1 MEQIWLPEARADVQR
16 LFDFLIETSP
26 STAAAALRAIR
37 GGAARLAEHPWIGR
51 RMDDETE
58 RRELVLPFG
67 AGAYV
72 VRYRI
77 EHETVVIL
85 RVWHGREDRR

>member
-1 MEQIWLPEARADVQR
+1 MIWPLTR
-16 LFDFLIETSP
+16 I
-26 STAAAALRAIR
+26 IR
-37 GGAARLAEHPWIGR
+37 GSAARLLDHPRIGR

-58 RRELVLPFG
+58 RRELILPFR

-72 VRYRI
+72 LRYRI
-77 EHETVVIL
+77 EGETIVIL